1 MDINLSIEQS
11 KEYVVATTT
20 NEVNITLEGSV
31 LVATIESIPAHTHN
45 IDDITAT
52 VLQLNEFNNTLY
64 S

>member
-1 MDINLSIEQS
+1 MSDVFIEIEQINEL
-11 KEYVVATTT
+11 KVV
-20 NEVNITLEGSV
+20 
-31 LVATIESIPAHTHN
+31 IESPELTFEVDGVPFNELPTHTHN